1 MITSTDKLSVGD
13 YFNIICSDPL
23 DLSPLGRGTN
33 KQRMKAWMKI
43 RKEDDELNPFQSN
56 YDIYEEHDE
65 LVMKATKLNLCY
77 IVLST
82 KQSEDVKEILNLMG
96 IVGER
101 EKLLK
106 RTMDVYKGTISRLK
120 EVRSEMQSKKIK
132 KIQCL
137 RELALINKHFPV
149 TLQSSLSEYRGAQKN
164 YLEKIK
170 YGNTDTE

>member
-82 KQSEDVKEILNLMG
+82 KESEDVKEILNSMG
-96 IVGER
+96 IVGDR

-106 RTMDVYKGTISRLK
+106 RTMCTK
-120 EVRSEMQSKKIK
+120 EQY
-132 KIQCL
+132 Q
-137 RELALINKHFPV
+137 
-149 TLQSSLSEYRGAQKN
+149 G
-164 YLEKIK
+164 
-170 YGNTDTE
+170 

>member
-1 MITSTDKLSVGD
+1 MITSTDKLTVGD

-56 YDIYEEHDE
+56 YDIYEEHDD
-65 LVMKATKLNLCY
+65 LVMKATKQNLCY

-82 KQSEDVKEILNLMG
+82 KQSEDVKEILNSMG
-96 IVGER
+96 IVGDR

-164 YLEKIK
+164 YLEKNQVWK
-170 YGNTDTE
+170 HRY

>member
-1 MITSTDKLSVGD
+1 MITSTDKLTVGD

-23 DLSPLGRGTN
+23 DLRPLGRGTN

-43 RKEDDELNPFQSN
+43 REQDEELSPFKSN
-56 YDIYEEHDE
+56 YDIYEEHNE
-65 LVMKATKLNLCY
+65 LVMKATTLNLCY
-77 IVLST
+77 IVLMT
-82 KQSEDVKEILNLMG
+82 KDSDDVKALLGSMG
-96 IVGER
+96 ISGDR
-101 EKLLK
+101 KKMLK

-120 EVRSEMQSKKIK
+120 EVREDMKTKKIK

-164 YLEKIK
+164 YLEKTK
-170 YGNTDTE
+170 HGNSDTE